1 MNTILEIGKKAKD
14 ASYILA
20 NISTDIKNNALIEMA
35 RSLEAREDKII
46 EANQKDLQI
55 ARKEGLKEA
64 LIERL
69 MLSDAYC
76 RNG

>member
-1 MNTILEIGKKAKD
+1 MLLLRWQGPF
-14 ASYILA
+14 
-20 NISTDIKNNALIEMA
+20 
-35 RSLEAREDKII
+35 EAQEDKII

-69 MLSDAYC
+69 MLSDARIAGMIEGLKALC
-76 RNG
+76 DLRTGRKRNCDKAT